1 MKKKHPAIG
10 APPFM
15 ETSIF
20 PPENR
25 HEMYH
30 PSHCR
35 RGYIEET
42 IVWCSSLQP
51 VTADADFTRNGE
63 KMIEKYRKY
72 EISGEKS
79 GIQKSEHPQKHQK
92 LDAELFFWQPAWSTR
107 DTSTLKSL
115 KLLKWSRKWFKCYFN
130 RSSLLDHWPAQL
142 KAAGLIPGS
151 QEYWSIWII
160 PFRIKHNRCW
170 NHEPNIRIL
179 QIAKKHTHIYIYIY
193 I

>member
-1 MKKKHPAIG
+1 MATPSSHPFIDCFSMKKKHPAIG

-72 EISGEKS
+72 DISGEKS

-92 LDAELFFWQPAWSTR
+92 LDAELFFLTA
-107 DTSTLKSL
+107 SL
-115 KLLKWSRKWFKCYFN
+115 
-130 RSSLLDHWPAQL
+130 
-142 KAAGLIPGS
+142 I
-151 QEYWSIWII
+151 
-160 PFRIKHNRCW
+160 
-170 NHEPNIRIL
+170 
-179 QIAKKHTHIYIYIY
+179 HT
-193 I
+193 

>member
-1 MKKKHPAIG
+1 MATPSSHPFIDCFSMKKKHPAIG

-92 LDAELFFWQPAWSTR
+92 LDAELFFDSQLDPHV
-107 DTSTLKSL
+107 TLL
-115 KLLKWSRKWFKCYFN
+115 
-130 RSSLLDHWPAQL
+130 H
-142 KAAGLIPGS
+142 
-151 QEYWSIWII
+151 
-160 PFRIKHNRCW
+160 
-170 NHEPNIRIL
+170 
-179 QIAKKHTHIYIYIY
+179 
-193 I
+193 